1 MTLELIERHRSFEG
15 EMLKYRHHSELL
27 ECDMTFSL
35 YLPTLVTK
43 KDYSLIWWLSGLT
56 CTDDNF
62 TQKSGFQKYA
72 AAHEVAVIMPDTSPR
87 GSEIPDSPD
96 WDLGQGASFYVNATA
111 GAWQK
116 NYQMYSYLTEELPT
130 IVSDLIPNLS
140 GKESIMGHSMGGHGA
155 LMVGLKNPSR
165 FSAISAFAPILSPS
179 DVPWG
184 QKAFT
189 QYLGTDEKDWKQ
201 WDATQLITNPLQK
214 KIPILI
220 TQGTQDV
227 FYESQ
232 LQEDS
237 FLSAAKENKQ
247 NVNYQKAVGYD
258 HSYFTIAS
266 FIEEHLNFHVSTMDN
281 Q

>member
-1 MTLELIERHRSFEG
+1 MIAEVIERHYSFEG
-15 EMLKYRHHSELL
+15 EMLKYRHQSEVLTC
-27 ECDMTFSL
+27 EMTFSL

-72 AAHEVAVIMPDTSPR
+72 AAHEVAVIIPDTSPR
-87 GSEIPDSPD
+87 GTELPDSPD
-96 WDLGQGASFYVNATA
+96 WDLGQGASFYVNATE
-111 GAWQK
+111 GVWQK
-116 NYQMYSYLTEELPT
+116 NYQMYSYLTEELPKV
-130 IVSDLIPNLS
+130 VSGLIPNLS

-155 LMVGLKNPSR
+155 LMVGLKNPTR

-179 DVPWG
+179 QVPWG
-184 QKAFT
+184 KKAFT
-189 QYLGTDEKDWKQ
+189 HYLGTDERTWEQ
-201 WDATQLITNPLQK
+201 WDTTHLITKSFQNKL
-214 KIPILI
+214 PILI
-220 TQGTQDV
+220 TQGSEDN
-227 FYESQ
+227 FYENQ
-232 LQEDS
+232 LQEFS
-237 FLSAAKENKQ
+237 FLTAAKNNKQ

-266 FIEEHLNFHVSTMDN
+266 FMEEHFKFHVTNMEN